1 MAKTKKEDLEENSRI
16 GSWANGLRIVCNI
29 LKVFDIIGIVCLALV
44 LVFTPKMLRE
54 IKIDDERIIIFNQ
67 KIEYSFKDV
76 DFLVYKIDN
85 GKEKRINTKD
95 VYKYLNLMDL
105 GKTNMNKLR
114 NVIMVDLVFAIILCV
129 MEYWIINTLSIL
141 LKRTRDENVAFVS
154 GGHQLLSNIV
164 WVALAMEVVK
174 IVMSVF
180 TSIAIPASEKIT
192 ANININLEFI
202 LGLCVVFFVSLLYKR
217 GEELQNR

>member
-1 MAKTKKEDLEENSRI
+1 
-16 GSWANGLRIVCNI
+16 
-29 LKVFDIIGIVCLALV
+29 
-44 LVFTPKMLRE
+44 
-54 IKIDDERIIIFNQ
+54 
-67 KIEYSFKDV
+67 
-76 DFLVYKIDN
+76 
-85 GKEKRINTKD
+85 
-95 VYKYLNLMDL
+95 MDL

>member
-1 MAKTKKEDLEENSRI
+1 M
-16 GSWANGLRIVCNI
+16 
-29 LKVFDIIGIVCLALV
+29 
-44 LVFTPKMLRE
+44 
-54 IKIDDERIIIFNQ
+54 
-67 KIEYSFKDV
+67 
-76 DFLVYKIDN
+76 
-85 GKEKRINTKD
+85 
-95 VYKYLNLMDL
+95 
-105 GKTNMNKLR
+105 
-114 NVIMVDLVFAIILCV
+114 
-129 MEYWIINTLSIL
+129 
-141 LKRTRDENVAFVS
+141 AFVS